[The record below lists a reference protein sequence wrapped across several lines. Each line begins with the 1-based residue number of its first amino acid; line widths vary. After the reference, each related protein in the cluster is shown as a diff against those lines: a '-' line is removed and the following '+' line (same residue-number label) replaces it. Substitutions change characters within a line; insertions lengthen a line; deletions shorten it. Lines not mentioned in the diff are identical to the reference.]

1 MRFTFDLRVYLLSTM
16 SYRIVLE
23 VDSAVKLRGAGGE
36 GREDS
41 EEDDRPDVPAKSRA
55 GDYPKLGMTKIIE
68 KQIHQLH
75 GRDYSKLGRQR
86 LGGSSQNPHLQC
98 PCLFIEFS
106 DGLDADG
113 GRNALQLIAGVLQR
127 VWSIT

>member
-1 MRFTFDLRVYLLSTM
+1 M
-16 SYRIVLE
+16 SNRIVLE

-41 EEDDRPDVPAKSRA
+41 EEDNRPDVPAQTRA
-55 GDYPKLGMTKIIE
+55 GDYPKPGMTKIIE

-98 PCLFIEFS
+98 PRLFIEFS